1 MCLSAQLLGCQASSS
16 SLPSGVALTL
26 LPALVGSWP
35 RRNERNAAFFLH
47 VHTRKYASTPQL
59 ASPSPQITL
68 HFHANIWWNW
78 HLAIFLS
85 HVRSQTL
92 FILIGLRLYLVSR
105 CPYEIRVS
113 RYKTVDYSRTL
124 VIGYESY
131 PMEIGRWFLSSAI
144 RIVRVNTV
152 SSIHGINS
160 SIDSWRRRDLET
172 WQLPDCK
179 RSSSQCVPL
188 REN

>member
-1 MCLSAQLLGCQASSS
+1 MPGIIVVP
-16 SLPSGVALTL
+16 SLWRRSNFVTGAGWILAEAKRTERRVF
-26 LPALVGSWP
+26 PARAHAKICVH
-35 RRNERNAAFFLH
+35 AA
-47 VHTRKYASTPQL
+47 

-85 HVRSQTL
+85 YVRSQTL

-131 PMEIGRWFLSSAI
+131 PMEIGRWFLSSAV
-144 RIVRVNTV
+144 RTVRVNTV
-152 SSIHGINS
+152 SSIYGINS

-172 WQLPDCK
+172 WQLADCK
-179 RSSSQCVPL
+179 RSSSQSVPL